1 MTLRPGRLLPLILAL
16 GCATDTSKSP
26 PPASP
31 LVQGAAPV
39 AVPAPAPAAAA
50 HGIDVAGMD
59 RSVAPG
65 DDFFLHAN
73 GTWLKETEIPADA
86 SRWGTFNILAEQ
98 STQRVR
104 ALLEAAAQGRR
115 TGRLGGAEGRR
126 LLRQLPRRGRRRVPG
141 ARAAPPAARRRRE
154 APRPDRARPGRWA
167 RTSAPTSTR

>member
-1 MTLRPGRLLPLILAL
+1 MTLRPGRLLPLVLTL
-16 GCATDTSKSP
+16 GCATDSSKST
-26 PPASP
+26 PPAPP
-31 LVQGAAPV
+31 LAQGAAPV

-104 ALLEAAAQGRR
+104 ALLESAATGTAPTGSEERKVGDFYASYLDEDAVESRGSSRFVPSSPPSR
-115 TGRLGGAEGRR
+115 TSATV
-126 LLRQLPRRGRRRVPG
+126 PRC
-141 ARAAPPAARRRRE
+141 
-154 APRPDRARPGRWA
+154 PGRWA
-167 RTSAPTSTR
+167 RTCAPTSTR